1 MIAFADGSGRL
12 DRVRRPPMSRRPS
25 PGGLP
30 LSGHLALRHA
40 EAEML
45 HDQDETLDLLA
56 QAACPDE
63 GPRHQRRRVAG
74 LTLQRPSNMLRF
86 ARRLRLGQPPLR
98 HECFRK
104 KSIRRGFAD
113 GRCRPNAF
121 TTVETS
127 SNDGATTC
135 INARLGD
142 TRCSIGMRP
151 IFRQVGKNRRR
162 MSTPHIRFARALLP
176 QGEVLDRG
184 LGPAGALPP
193 PRLRK
198 PARIR

>member
-1 MIAFADGSGRL
+1 
-12 DRVRRPPMSRRPS
+12 MSRRPS

-162 MSTPHIRFARALLP
+162 IQNPVSVASHATVSMQHTCRAS
-176 QGEVLDRG
+176 
-184 LGPAGALPP
+184 ALPVYCSTGARCP
-193 PRLRK
+193 PCRPR
-198 PARIR
+198 PMTDW